1 MAGLYL
7 AALLI
12 PTGCMMLLDHRFRLV
27 LWRAPR
33 RSARASAL
41 TLAIGI
47 GFFLLWDLAA
57 IASGHYRT
65 GSSPAMTG
73 IELLP
78 NLPLEELVFV
88 SFLAYTTLVLW
99 GLLAHAQHRRIEGP
113 PRLTTSRPSPQPAP
127 LPADHREEER

>member
-7 AALLI
+7 AALLV
-12 PTGCMMLLDHRFRLV
+12 PSGCMVLLDRRFRLV
-27 LWRAPR
+27 LWSTPR
-33 RSARASAL
+33 SSARALVL

-47 GFFLLWDLAA
+47 VFFLLWDLAA

-65 GSSPAMTG
+65 GQSPAMTG

-78 NLPLEELVFV
+78 DLPLEELVFV

-99 GLLAHAQHRRIEGP
+99 GLLARAMPRRRE
-113 PRLTTSRPSPQPAP
+113 SRRRAG
-127 LPADHREEER
+127 